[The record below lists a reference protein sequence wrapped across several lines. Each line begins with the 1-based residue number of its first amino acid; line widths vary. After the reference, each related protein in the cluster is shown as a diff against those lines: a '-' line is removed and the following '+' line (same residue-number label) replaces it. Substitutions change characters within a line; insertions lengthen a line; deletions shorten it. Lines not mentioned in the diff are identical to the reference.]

1 MRKKSDAGFT
11 MIDVLVSMSVM
22 VVVLAAATAGI
33 SSMYRTA
40 DAVDARSVA
49 QAQLGL
55 ALQRL
60 DREIRYAEGISEEY
74 RVNGDWYVDFLTV
87 QGTERQCLQ
96 LRLTGGQLAQ
106 RAWVPDQTPLTR
118 TPWKPLADG
127 ITSAQPF
134 DYVPPSD
141 LIGYQRLT
149 LDLRSGKDANTATFT
164 ALNTTRTSRND
175 YCVAGR

>member
-33 SSMYRTA
+33 TSMYRAANT
-40 DAVDARSVA
+40 VDAASEA

-60 DREIRYAEGISEEY
+60 DREIRYAEGISDEY
-74 RVNGDWYVDFLTV
+74 RIAGDWYVDFLAV
-87 QGTERQCLQ
+87 QGTKRQCIQ
-96 LRLTGGQLAQ
+96 LRLSGGQLAQ
-106 RAWVPDQTPLTR
+106 RTWLYDQIPLQR
-118 TPWKPLADG
+118 TDWHPLAAG
-127 ITSAQPF
+127 ITSVRPF
-134 DYVPPSD
+134 DYLPPSD
-141 LIGYQRLT
+141 VLGYQRLT
-149 LDLRSGKDANTATFT
+149 LDLRAGADVNTATFT